1 MGHRYSQLSLEERCS
16 IAQWHTAGQSIQKIA
31 AALDRAASTISREL
45 KRKTGIKIGYRP
57 GYAHEQ
63 AKAQRWRGSRLVRQP
78 DLQKYVL
85 DRLAMGWSPAQIAGR
100 LALEKVSRQISH
112 ESIYR
117 FIYAQIRRS
126 DEGAWRHYLPRA
138 KSKRGHRA
146 RLSASPVHTI
156 ANRVSIA
163 KRPYHIATRKQP
175 GHWEADL
182 MLFKTY
188 SQNVLTIH
196 ERTSRFTI
204 FLHQSNKTAATT
216 LESINSFFAKLPQA
230 LCKSITFDNGNEF
243 AFHHHLKPNR
253 GIDTFFCDPHSP
265 WQKGGV
271 ENAIGRMRRMLPTK
285 TNLNDLKSSDF
296 LARAQVYNHT
306 PRKCLDFKTPAEVF
320 SKLLLHFKC
329 DSIHLPLRG
338 RVCGES
344 ALK

>member
-1 MGHRYSQLSLEERCS
+1 MGQKYSQLCLEARCS
-16 IAQWHTAGQSIQKIA
+16 IASWQASGQSIQKIA

-45 KRKTGIKIGYRP
+45 KRNSGTKVGYKP
-57 GYAHEQ
+57 SYAHEQ

-78 DLQKYVL
+78 TLQKYVL

-100 LALEKVSRQISH
+100 LALEKDSSSISH

-126 DEGAWRHYLPRA
+126 DDGAWRHYLPRA

-146 RLSASPVHTI
+146 RHSASPVHTI
-156 ANRVSIA
+156 ANRISIA
-163 KRPYHIATRKQP
+163 KRPRHIATRKQP

-204 FLHQSNKTAATT
+204 FLHQPNKTASTT
-216 LESINSFFAKLPQA
+216 LASLDTFFAKLPPA
-230 LCKSITFDNGNEF
+230 LRRTITFDNGNEF
-243 AFHHHLKPNR
+243 ALHHNLTPNR
-253 GIDTFFCDPHSP
+253 GLDTFFCDPHSP

-271 ENAIGRMRRMLPTK
+271 ENAIGRMRRMLPTQ
-285 TNLNDLKSSDF
+285 TNLNHLKTSDF
-296 LARAQVYNHT
+296 LARAQIYNHT

-329 DSIHLPLRG
+329 DSIRCPKG
-338 RVCGES
+338 G
-344 ALK
+344 